1 MGIKRNLS
9 IQYYHIGVLII
20 LKKYFPS
27 TATPTL
33 AQFLVFEV
41 YPDRVVFHVRNT
53 GTHADYHRD
62 DKLKE
67 YTVYLV

>member
-1 MGIKRNLS
+1 MSGYGGEQKVK
-9 IQYYHIGVLII
+9 HH
-20 LKKYFPS
+20 PS

-41 YPDRVVFHVRNT
+41 YTDRVIFYIRNT
-53 GTHADYHRD
+53 GTHEHYSQQ

-67 YTVYLV
+67 YTVYLR